1 MSGRLLD
8 LPFLV
13 ILVGLGAAAMLL
25 PAVHAA
31 AVADHATARSFFYS
45 GLLFL
50 VLFAF
55 IAIATSNRPVRQQGR
70 NHLLALVAA
79 YTVLPVMLAV
89 PFHDAVAPTRFLNA
103 YIEMVS
109 AFTTTGATLY
119 EPARLP
125 ASVHLWRAQ
134 VGWMGGFFVWV
145 TAVSVLAPL
154 NLGGFEVRA
163 SRGLGQGAAAI
174 TQIARVANT
183 AERLRRF
190 TLQLLPVYLGL
201 TAILW
206 FGLVFAGDSP
216 LVALCH
222 AMSTLATS
230 GISPIGGLEGASS
243 GLPGEALIL
252 LFLALALTRLTY
264 AREERPEGWRSIPAD
279 PEFRLGLSIV
289 GAVAVLLFLRQWSG
303 AFDRAGERDVTT
315 GLEAL
320 WGNLFTVSSFLTT
333 TGFVSSDWDVA
344 RIWSGLEAPGLI
356 LMGLA
361 VFGGGVGTTAGG
373 VKLLRVYTLYIHG
386 RREIDRL
393 IHPSSIGGSGPVARQ
408 LRRQGAAV
416 AWIFFM
422 LFALSIVLVM
432 SALSLTGL
440 GFEASLVLTIAALST
455 TGPLVEVAGG
465 AALRLD
471 LLSDAAKVIFA
482 AGMVI
487 GRLETLVLV
496 ALLNP
501 EFWRR

>member
-1 MSGRLLD
+1 MLARLLD

-13 ILVGLGAAAMLL
+13 LLMGIGAASMVV
-25 PAVHAA
+25 PSVHAA
-31 AVADHATARSFFYS
+31 VVADHATARSFFYS

-70 NHLLALVAA
+70 SHLLALVAA
-79 YTVLPVMLAV
+79 YTVLPLMLAV

-125 ASVHLWRAQ
+125 DSVHLWRAQ

-145 TAVSVLAPL
+145 TAIAVLAPL

-163 SRGLGQGAAAI
+163 SRGLGQGATA

-190 TLQLLPVYLGL
+190 SLQLLPLYLGL

-206 FGLVFAGDSP
+206 FGLVFAGERP
-216 LVALCH
+216 FVALCH

-230 GISPIGGLEGASS
+230 GISPVGGLGGAAS
-243 GLPGEALIL
+243 GVAGEAMIL
-252 LFLALALTRLTY
+252 LFLVLALSRLTY
-264 AREERPEGWRSIPAD
+264 AREERPEGWRALPAD
-279 PEFRLGLSIV
+279 PELRLGLSIV
-289 GAVAVLLFLRQWSG
+289 GAVALLLFLRHWAG
-303 AFDRAGERDVTT
+303 ALERAGERDVAT

-320 WGNLFTVSSFLTT
+320 WGNLFTVASFLTT
-333 TGFVSSDWDVA
+333 TGFVSTDWEVA
-344 RIWSGLEAPGLI
+344 RVWSGLEAPGLI

-361 VFGGGVGTTAGG
+361 VLGGGVGTTAGG
-373 VKLLRVYTLYIHG
+373 VKLFRVYTLYIHG
-386 RREIDRL
+386 RREVDRL
-393 IHPSSIGGSGPVARQ
+393 VHPSSVGGSGPVARQ
-408 LRRQGAAV
+408 LRQQGAPV

-422 LFALSIVLVM
+422 LFALSIVIVM
-432 SALSLTGL
+432 SALALAGL
-440 GFEASLVLTIAALST
+440 GFEPSLVLTIAALST

-471 LLSDAAKVIFA
+471 LLSDAAKAVFA
-482 AGMVI
+482 AAMVI
-487 GRLETLVLV
+487 GRLETLVLI